1 MTVELSADQA
11 RRLVLSAQ
19 GLADEPRRRLPPSGL
34 VDLVQ
39 RLGFVQVDSINT
51 LARAHDLILFSRNQ
65 TYRPAKLRRAVE
77 RDGDLFE
84 NWTHDAAII
93 PTRFYPYWHHRFR
106 REEVRLVERW
116 RDRQGLEFE
125 RELDRVLSHIAAEG
139 AIMSRDLKR
148 AGQGESGGWWAWHPS
163 KTALEYLWRTGRLA
177 VARRD
182 GFQKVYDLTERVI
195 PEKVRRVEP
204 PEHEVIDWSC
214 RAALDRL
221 GYGTPGEIAGFWGL
235 ITQQEAKSWCERH
248 LGKGVV
254 QAQIGTINGQAPQRV
269 FAAADLRE
277 RAERADEAPNRIRV
291 LSPFDPVLRDRKRL
305 ARLFGFDY
313 RIEIFV
319 PAARRKY
326 GYYVFPLLEG
336 DRLVGRIDMKADR
349 ERDRVDVKALWME
362 PGVRLTATRQ
372 AKLEAELDRIRRF
385 ADLATVHWHHGY
397 VKDTV

>member
-1 MTVELSADQA
+1 MTLELSAEEA

-19 GLADEPRRRLPPSGL
+19 GLAGEPRRRLPSAGL
-34 VDLVQ
+34 VDLVE
-39 RLGFVQVDSINT
+39 RMGYVQVDSINT

-65 TYRPAKLRRAVE
+65 TYRPEKLRRALE
-77 RDGDLFE
+77 RDGHLFE

-106 REEVRLVERW
+106 REQVRLIERW
-116 RDRQGLEFE
+116 RDRQGLDFE
-125 RELDRVLSHIAAEG
+125 RELDRVLSHIAANG
-139 AIMSRDLKR
+139 AIMSRDLKGS
-148 AGQGESGGWWAWHPS
+148 GQGESGGWWAWHPS

-195 PEKVRRVEP
+195 PEAVRQVEP
-204 PEHEVIDWSC
+204 LQEEVIDWAC

-235 ITQQEAKSWCERH
+235 ITLQEAKSWCERH
-248 LGKGVV
+248 LGKEVV
-254 QAQIGTINGQAPQRV
+254 QARIGTINGQSPQRV
-269 FAAADLRE
+269 FAAADLPE
-277 RAERADEAPNRIRV
+277 RAGRADGAPNRIRV

-305 ARLFGFDY
+305 ERLFGFDY
-313 RIEIFV
+313 RIEVFV

-336 DRLVGRIDMKADR
+336 DRLVGRIDMKAG
-349 ERDRVDVKALWME
+349 RDRDELDVKALWME
-362 PGVRLTATRQ
+362 PGVRLSGTRQ

-385 ADLATVHWHHGY
+385 AGLAAVHWRDGYLKNHG
-397 VKDTV
+397 

>member
-1 MTVELSADQA
+1 MTVEVSADQA

-19 GLADEPRRRLPPSGL
+19 GLADEPRRRLPPGGL

-77 RDGDLFE
+77 RDADLFE

-93 PTRFYPYWHHRFR
+93 PTRFYPYWQHRFR
-106 REEVRLVERW
+106 REQARLVERW
-116 RDRQGLEFE
+116 RDRQGMDFE
-125 RELDRVLSHIAAEG
+125 RELQRVLDHVAANG
-139 AIMSRDLKR
+139 VIMSRDLKG
-148 AGQGESGGWWAWHPS
+148 AGQGPSGGWWDWHPS

-195 PEKVRRVEP
+195 PEDVREVAL
-204 PEHEVIDWSC
+204 PEEEVIDWAC
-214 RAALDRL
+214 RSALERL
-221 GYGTPGEIAGFWGL
+221 GFGTPGEIAGFWGL
-235 ITQQEAKSWCERH
+235 VTQQEVKSWCDRH
-248 LGKGVV
+248 LGRDVV
-254 QAQIGTINGQAPQRV
+254 PAQIGCVNGQAAQRT
-269 FAAADLRE
+269 FALADLEDRVE
-277 RAERADEAPNRIRV
+277 TAEPPPNRIRV

-319 PAARRKY
+319 TAARRKY

-336 DRLVGRIDMKADR
+336 DRLIGRIDMKADR
-349 ERDRVDVKALWME
+349 ERGRLDVKALWME

-385 ADLATVHWHHGY
+385 ADLETVHWQEGC
-397 VKDTV
+397 VRDEV